1 LILLSLF
8 VESVAMNITNER
20 NTHNPDSI
28 KCTSR
33 IDDLGL
39 TNSYEIEPEIYEE
52 TGNIQSEPE
61 IICTVIAIFPSRH
74 EANDAVL
81 EMQQQ
86 GLSSTQ
92 IVIISKQYQ
101 EHQNSMHWEYIAS
114 DNGLPSVLAG
124 LGINVRD
131 TLQFLEAV
139 NDGKFLV
146 IGLVNDRDASQAQYI
161 LKNIGRKVIA
171 VY

>member
-1 LILLSLF
+1 
-8 VESVAMNITNER
+8 MTITNER
-20 NTHNPDSI
+20 NTHNPDFIKYAASI
-28 KCTSR
+28 
-33 IDDLGL
+33 DGLGL
-39 TNSYEIEPEIYEE
+39 ANSNAIAPAIHEE
-52 TGNIQSEPE
+52 TDNDQAETES
-61 IICTVIAIFPSRH
+61 ICTVIAIFPSRH

-81 EMQQQ
+81 EMQKQ
-86 GLSSTQ
+86 GLSSPQ
-92 IVIISKQYQ
+92 IVIISTQYQ

-114 DNGLPSVLAG
+114 DNGLPSVLTG
-124 LGINVRD
+124 LGINVLD
-131 TLQFLEAV
+131 ILQFLEAV

>member
-1 LILLSLF
+1 
-8 VESVAMNITNER
+8 
-20 NTHNPDSI
+20 
-28 KCTSR
+28 
-33 IDDLGL
+33 
-39 TNSYEIEPEIYEE
+39 
-52 TGNIQSEPE
+52 
-61 IICTVIAIFPSRH
+61 
-74 EANDAVL
+74 
-81 EMQQQ
+81 
-86 GLSSTQ
+86 
-92 IVIISKQYQ
+92 
-101 EHQNSMHWEYIAS
+101 MHWEYIAS
-114 DNGLPSVLAG
+114 DNGLPSVLTG

>member
-1 LILLSLF
+1 MMT
-8 VESVAMNITNER
+8 VTNER
-20 NTHNPDSI
+20 NTLNQDAI
-28 KCTSR
+28 KYTSSF
-33 IDDLGL
+33 DGMGL
-39 TNSYEIEPEIYEE
+39 PNSYAIAPAIHEE
-52 TGNIQSEPE
+52 TDKDQAETEG
-61 IICTVIAIFPSRH
+61 ICTVIAIFSSRH

-86 GLSSTQ
+86 GLNPPQ
-92 IVIISKQYQ
+92 IVVISSQYQ

-114 DNGLPSVLAG
+114 DNGLPSVLTG

>member
-1 LILLSLF
+1 MT
-8 VESVAMNITNER
+8 VTNER

-28 KCTSR
+28 KYTSSM
-33 IDDLGL
+33 DGMGA
-39 TNSYEIEPEIYEE
+39 TNNYAIGPD
-52 TGNIQSEPE
+52 SEPE
-61 IICTVIAIFPSRH
+61 SICTVIAIFPSRQ
-74 EANDAVL
+74 EANHAVL

-86 GLSSTQ
+86 GLNSPQ
-92 IVIISKQYQ
+92 IVIISNQYQ

-114 DNGLPSVLAG
+114 DHGLPSVLTG
-124 LGINVRD
+124 LGINARD
-131 TLQFLEAV
+131 TVQFLEAV

-161 LKNIGRKVIA
+161 LKNIGHKVIA

>member
-1 LILLSLF
+1 
-8 VESVAMNITNER
+8 MTITNER

-28 KCTSR
+28 KYNSS
-33 IDDLGL
+33 IDGVMGL
-39 TNSYEIEPEIYEE
+39 TKSYAIAPETYEE
-52 TGNIQSEPE
+52 SGNVQSEPE
-61 IICTVIAIFPSRH
+61 SICTVIAIFSSRQ
-74 EANDAVL
+74 EANDAAL

-86 GLSSTQ
+86 GLSSPQ
-92 IVIISKQYQ
+92 IVIISSQYQ
-101 EHQNSMHWEYIAS
+101 EHQNSMHWEYIPS
-114 DNGLPSVLAG
+114 DNGLPSVLTG

-146 IGLVNDRDASQAQYI
+146 IGLVSDRDASQAQYI

>member
-1 LILLSLF
+1 MTTTS
-8 VESVAMNITNER
+8 EK
-20 NTHNPDSI
+20 NTHNPDFI
-28 KCTSR
+28 KYTSR
-33 IDDLGL
+33 IDGMGL
-39 TNSYEIEPEIYEE
+39 TNSYAIAPEIHEE
-52 TGNIQSEPE
+52 IDYVQSEPE
-61 IICTVIAIFPSRH
+61 SICTVIAIFSSRK

-86 GLSSTQ
+86 GLNSPQVVVISS
-92 IVIISKQYQ
+92 QYQ

-114 DNGLPSVLAG
+114 DNSLPSVLTG

-139 NDGKFLV
+139 NNGKFLV
-146 IGLVNDRDASQAQYI
+146 IGLVNDRNAIQAQYI
-161 LKNIGRKVIA
+161 LKNIGHEIIA

>member
-1 LILLSLF
+1 MT
-8 VESVAMNITNER
+8 VTNER
-20 NTHNPDSI
+20 NTLDHDAI
-28 KCTSR
+28 TYTSSF
-33 IDDLGL
+33 DGMGL
-39 TNSYEIEPEIYEE
+39 PNSYAIAPTIQKEADNDQAE
-52 TGNIQSEPE
+52 TED
-61 IICTVIAIFPSRH
+61 ICTVIAIFSSRH

-86 GLSSTQ
+86 GLNSPQ
-92 IVIISKQYQ
+92 IVVISSQYQ
-101 EHQNSMHWEYIAS
+101 ENQNSMHWEYIAS
-114 DNGLPSVLAG
+114 DNGLPSVLTG